1 MTGSDARSSDKPSLP
16 HRWGEFQPRGTVRRN
31 QRGNRHLAESAR
43 RRGWRRPSAEDTKMR
58 TATEVDDY
66 HVETWHELVGEYVR
80 PMEPSP
86 APGQSFHAWMQVRR
100 MGSIEVLEA
109 GATPYVVH
117 RSPTRECSPGQIF
130 CSLQLSGPHLIAQ
143 DGQEILRRPGELA
156 IFDPERPCTLVC
168 REPVNFLAFVFPRQ
182 AVGSD
187 LEALVKGAATVLPTG
202 RGVGALLT
210 SFLRQLAKQSG
221 DVQSAT
227 AARLAGHTLDLLS
240 TFFADLRGTEPGI
253 EGAAQRSLILRIK
266 AYIEEN
272 LTDPGLSPTTVA
284 AAHHISV
291 RYLQRLFEDQ
301 ALTVSSW
308 IRERRLEHARR
319 DLVNPDQRGVPITVI
334 ADRWGFADSA
344 HFSRVFKTA
353 YGLSPRDCRHNEFT
367 VSIDQ

>member
-227 AARLAGHTLDLLS
+227 AARLAGH
-240 TFFADLRGTEPGI
+240 
-253 EGAAQRSLILRIK
+253 
-266 AYIEEN
+266 
-272 LTDPGLSPTTVA
+272 
-284 AAHHISV
+284 
-291 RYLQRLFEDQ
+291 
-301 ALTVSSW
+301 
-308 IRERRLEHARR
+308 
-319 DLVNPDQRGVPITVI
+319 
-334 ADRWGFADSA
+334 
-344 HFSRVFKTA
+344 
-353 YGLSPRDCRHNEFT
+353 
-367 VSIDQ
+367 